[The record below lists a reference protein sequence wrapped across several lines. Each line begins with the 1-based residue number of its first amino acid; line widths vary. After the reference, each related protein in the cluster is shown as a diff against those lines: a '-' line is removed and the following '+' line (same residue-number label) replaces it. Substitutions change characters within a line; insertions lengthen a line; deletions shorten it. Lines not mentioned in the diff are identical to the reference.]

1 MSKISERLQ
10 LRRQVLIAKS
20 QAERMLVV
28 LHVQQLKQSLTLADV
43 GVRIAKKLVQRPI
56 MGIGV
61 VLASFVITPRRLL
74 PLLKK
79 ALSVWQIWQL
89 VAPSLRHFSHK
100 KNAGAATL
108 HE

>member
-1 MSKISERLQ
+1 MSIIAERLQ
-10 LRRQVLIAKS
+10 LRRQALIAKS

-43 GVRIAKKLVQRPI
+43 GVKIAKKLVQRPI
-56 MGIGV
+56 MGIGI

-89 VAPSLRHFSHK
+89 VAPSLSHFGNK